1 MENQS
6 LLKTHTP
13 SLMYTVITELTQSA
27 NAEMMIV
34 MTILLNN
41 LKTDTD
47 AKLLTQMEINAS
59 LKFLKEKES

>member
-1 MENQS
+1 MENQF
-6 LLKTHTP
+6 LLKIHTP
-13 SLMYTVITELTQSA
+13 SLMFTVITELMQSA

-34 MTILLNN
+34 MTMLLNN
-41 LKTDTD
+41 LKTDMD